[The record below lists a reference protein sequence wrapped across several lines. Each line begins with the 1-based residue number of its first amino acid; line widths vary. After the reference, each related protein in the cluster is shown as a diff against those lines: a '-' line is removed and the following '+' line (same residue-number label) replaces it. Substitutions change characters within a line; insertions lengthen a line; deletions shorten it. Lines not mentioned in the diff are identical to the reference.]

1 MQNSYKRRPR
11 TALYFHICINSH
23 WLDSNFIC
31 GSWMFFLMLINV
43 HHLKFQCMHFEHWYL
58 EPCIYMHNIRVKKTT
73 TSISSVKIFVCCANQ
88 IWKIHIA
95 CIYIYISIE
104 KSLRYTQSLNEWV
117 CVYSVYYSAHFLHRM
132 TVIVTLCTL
141 VRRENMAS
149 ELYWILTP
157 CWALIVLIKQ
167 SRWTVRQLRETFYLC
182 QQVA

>member
-11 TALYFHICINSH
+11 TALYFHSCINSH

-58 EPCIYMHNIRVKKTT
+58 EPCIYMHNIRVRKKP
-73 TSISSVKIFVCCANQ
+73 SISSVMCKPNMENSYCMH
-88 IWKIHIA
+88 IHIYKYRK
-95 CIYIYISIE
+95 IITW
-104 KSLRYTQSLNEWV
+104 YTEFEWMSRV
-117 CVYSVYYSAHFLHRM
+117 AVYYSAHFLHRM

-141 VRRENMAS
+141 VRRENTAS

>member
-11 TALYFHICINSH
+11 TALYFHSCINSH

-43 HHLKFQCMHFEHWYL
+43 HHLKFQCMHFKYL
-58 EPCIYMHNIRVKKTT
+58 EPCIPRYMHNIIGLKKT

-88 IWKIHIA
+88 I
-95 CIYIYISIE
+95 YE
-104 KSLRYTQSLNEWV
+104 KSYCMHIHVYKYRKIITWYTEFEWTTRV
-117 CVYSVYYSAHFLHRM
+117 AVYYSAHFLHRM

-141 VRRENMAS
+141 ARRENTAS